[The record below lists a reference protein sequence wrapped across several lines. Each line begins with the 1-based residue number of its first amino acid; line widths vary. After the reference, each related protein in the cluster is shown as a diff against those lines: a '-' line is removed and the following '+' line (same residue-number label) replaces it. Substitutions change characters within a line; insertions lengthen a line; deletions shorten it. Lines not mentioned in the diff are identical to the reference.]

1 MLLLERL
8 EIKLNLKVCK
18 ERSAVANMV
27 VKGCVF
33 KFGDNINTD
42 WIISGRYKFSIT
54 DMKELSRYL
63 FEDIRP
69 NFYDELI
76 PKESIVV
83 AGENFGMG
91 SSREQAPWVIKEA
104 GVLCVIA
111 KSFARIF
118 YRNAF
123 NIGLALVEAETS
135 WLKEKDQ
142 IIVDFDKGLISKAK
156 PRTKSPVH
164 FKPWNN
170 FQKELVRRQGII
182 RYLHKH
188 KEFKID

>member
-1 MLLLERL
+1 MV
-8 EIKLNLKVCK
+8 LKGK
-18 ERSAVANMV
+18 
-27 VKGCVF
+27 VF

-54 DMKELSRYL
+54 DMKKLSHYL

-69 NFYDELI
+69 NFYQEI
-76 PKESIVV
+76 IANKSIIA

-104 GVLCVIA
+104 GITCVVA

-123 NIGLALVEAETS
+123 NIGLALVEADTS
-135 WLKEKDQ
+135 LLNEADKISIEL
-142 IIVDFDKGLISKAK
+142 DKGEIKK
-156 PRTKSPVH
+156 GGKINTV
-164 FKPWNN
+164 FNPWTD
-170 FQKELVRRQGII
+170 FQKELIKSGGIFN
-182 RYLHKH
+182 YLEKH
-188 KEFKID
+188 KEFSV